1 MTTSM
6 SRTTLPIGAIV
17 GGVGGVLAAVGAF
30 IAWESVSIA
39 GTGESMTGWDGGNG
53 GKIIAVLGLVAIAV
67 AVAWARGT
75 RIPSPGRVMV
85 VAGVL
90 VLLVGVLN
98 YSSVNDDVNAGNAMV
113 PGAASVGIGIYLDL
127 LAGVAIIV
135 GGVLGLRARQN

>member
-1 MTTSM
+1 VTTSM

>member
-1 MTTSM
+1 M